1 MPTPMPLEGLRIL
14 DLATVIAGPLSSA
27 LLADFGADVVKIEL
41 PNGGDGV
48 RALPPFKNGVALWGK
63 VTNRNKRGITLDIRT
78 PEGLD
83 ILKRMLPKFDV
94 LVENFRPGTLAKWGL
109 PIEEIRRINPDL
121 TVLRVSGFGQTGP
134 RARDAGFARVAEAMS
149 GLTTL
154 CGESDRTPLHL
165 GYPIADGITGVFG
178 AFSIMMA
185 LFRRL
190 NDPAARGEEIDL
202 SLYESMHR
210 ILEFLVI
217 EYDQL
222 GAVRERSGNR
232 SQYAV
237 PSGVYRTDD
246 DRWVSLACSTQS
258 VFERMAE
265 AMDRADLIDDARFRT
280 NADRVTNADAIEEIV
295 TTWFGANEFPNV
307 SQLLSEKGVAFS
319 LVFTA
324 KDAFEDPHYAARENI
339 VAVEDSELG
348 TIRMQGIVP
357 KLRDAPGAVR
367 RAGPALG
374 QHNAEVYEEL
384 LELSAD
390 EISALKEKGIV

>member
-27 LLADFGADVVKIEL
+27 LLADFGADVVKVEL

-48 RALPPFKNGVALWGK
+48 RPLPRFKNGVALWGK

-94 LVENFRPGTLAKWGL
+94 LVENFRPSTLAKWGL

-185 LFRRL
+185 LYRRL

-280 NADRVTNADAIEEIV
+280 DADRVTNADAIEEIV
-295 TTWFGANEFPNV
+295 TAWFAANEFPNV

-384 LELSAD
+384 LDLSAD
-390 EISALKEKGIV
+390 EISTLKEKGIV

>member
-1 MPTPMPLEGLRIL
+1 MPTPIPLEGLRIL

-185 LFRRL
+185 LYRRL

-295 TTWFGANEFPNV
+295 TTWFRANEFPNV

>member
-1 MPTPMPLEGLRIL
+1 MTTPMPLEGLRIV
-14 DLATVIAGPLSSA
+14 DLAAVIAGPLSSA

-78 PEGLD
+78 PEGLE
-83 ILKRMLPKFDV
+83 ILKQMLPKFDV

-154 CGESDRTPLHL
+154 CGESERTPLHL

-185 LFRRL
+185 LYRRL

-246 DRWVSLACSTQS
+246 NRWVSLACSTQS

-295 TTWFGANEFPNV
+295 TAWFAANEFPNV

-374 QHNAEVYEEL
+374 QHNAEVYKEL
-384 LELSAD
+384 LDLSAD
-390 EISALKEKGIV
+390 EISTLKEKGIV

>member
-83 ILKRMLPKFDV
+83 ILKRILPKFDV

-185 LFRRL
+185 LYRRL

-295 TTWFGANEFPNV
+295 TAWFAANEFPNV

-384 LELSAD
+384 LDLSAD
-390 EISALKEKGIV
+390 EISTLKEKGIV

>member
-1 MPTPMPLEGLRIL
+1 MTTPMPLEGLRIL

-78 PEGLD
+78 PEGLE
-83 ILKRMLPKFDV
+83 ILKQMLPKFDV

-154 CGESDRTPLHL
+154 CGESDRSPLHL

-185 LFRRL
+185 LYRRL

-246 DRWVSLACSTQS
+246 NRWVSVACSTQS

-295 TTWFGANEFPNV
+295 TAWFAANEFPNV

-384 LELSAD
+384 LDLSPD
-390 EISALKEKGIV
+390 EISTLKEKEIV

>member
-27 LLADFGADVVKIEL
+27 LLADFGADVVKVEL
-41 PNGGDGV
+41 PNGGDGI
-48 RALPPFKNGVALWGK
+48 RALPPFKDGVALWGK
-63 VTNRNKRGITLDIRT
+63 VTNRNKRGVTLDIRT
-78 PEGLD
+78 PEGLE

-154 CGESDRTPLHL
+154 CGEADRSPLHL
-165 GYPIADGITGVFG
+165 GYPIADGMTGVFG

-185 LFRRL
+185 LYRRL
-190 NDPAARGEEIDL
+190 NDPSARGEEIDL

-237 PSGVYRTDD
+237 PSGVYRTGD

-265 AMDRADLIDDARFRT
+265 AMDRLDLIDDPRFRT
-280 NADRVTNADAIEEIV
+280 NADRVTNVDAMEEIV
-295 TTWFGANEFPNV
+295 TAWFGANEFAGV
-307 SQLLSEKGVAFS
+307 SQLMSEKGVAFS

-324 KDAFEDPHYAARENI
+324 KDAFEDAHYAARENI
-339 VAVEDSELG
+339 VAVEDNELG

-357 KLRDAPGAVR
+357 KFRDAPGAVR

-390 EISALKEKGIV
+390 EIAALKEKGIV

>member
-1 MPTPMPLEGLRIL
+1 MSTPMPLAGLRIL

-41 PNGGDGV
+41 PNGGDGI
-48 RALPPFKNGVALWGK
+48 RALPPFKDGVALWGK

-109 PIEEIRRINPDL
+109 PTEEIRRANPDL

-149 GLTTL
+149 GLTIL
-154 CGESDRTPLHL
+154 CGETDRSPLHL
-165 GYPIADGITGVFG
+165 GYPIADGMTGVFG

-185 LFRRL
+185 LYRRL

-202 SLYESMHR
+202 SLYESIHR

-246 DRWVSLACSTQS
+246 NRWVSLACSTQS

-265 AMDRADLIDDARFRT
+265 AMARTDLIDDARFRN

-295 TTWFGANEFPNV
+295 TAWFGANVFPHI

-324 KDAFEDPHYAARENI
+324 KDAFEDDHYAARENI

-374 QHNAEVYEEL
+374 QHNAEVYKEL
-384 LELSAD
+384 LGLSAV
-390 EISALKEKGIV
+390 EIASLNEKGII

>member
-1 MPTPMPLEGLRIL
+1 MTTPMPLEGLRIV

-78 PEGLD
+78 PEGLEL
-83 ILKRMLPKFDV
+83 LKQMLPKFDV

-154 CGESDRTPLHL
+154 CGESERTPLHL

-185 LFRRL
+185 LYRRL

-246 DRWVSLACSTQS
+246 NRWVSVACSTQS

-265 AMDRADLIDDARFRT
+265 AMDRADLIDNARFRT

-295 TTWFGANEFPNV
+295 TAWFAANEFPNV

-384 LELSAD
+384 LDLSAD
-390 EISALKEKGIV
+390 EISTLKKKGIV

>member
-1 MPTPMPLEGLRIL
+1 
-14 DLATVIAGPLSSA
+14 
-27 LLADFGADVVKIEL
+27 
-41 PNGGDGV
+41 
-48 RALPPFKNGVALWGK
+48 VALWGK

-109 PIEEIRRINPDL
+109 PTEEIRRANPDL

-149 GLTTL
+149 GLTIL
-154 CGESDRTPLHL
+154 CGETDRSPLHL
-165 GYPIADGITGVFG
+165 GYPIADGMTGVFG

-185 LFRRL
+185 LYRRL

-202 SLYESMHR
+202 SLYESIHR

-246 DRWVSLACSTQS
+246 NRWVSLACSTQS

-265 AMDRADLIDDARFRT
+265 AMARTDLIDDARFRN

-295 TTWFGANEFPNV
+295 TAWFGANVFPHI

-324 KDAFEDPHYAARENI
+324 KDAFEDDHYAARENI

-374 QHNAEVYEEL
+374 QHNAEVYKEL
-384 LELSAD
+384 LGLSAV
-390 EISALKEKGIV
+390 EIASLNEKGII

>member
-83 ILKRMLPKFDV
+83 ILKRMLPKFDI

-185 LFRRL
+185 LYRRL

-390 EISALKEKGIV
+390 EISTLKEKGIV

>member
-63 VTNRNKRGITLDIRT
+63 VTNRNKRGVTLDIRT

-83 ILKRMLPKFDV
+83 ILKQMLPKFDV

-185 LFRRL
+185 LYRRL

-295 TTWFGANEFPNV
+295 TAWFAANEFPNV

-384 LELSAD
+384 LDLSAD
-390 EISALKEKGIV
+390 EISTLKEKGIV

>member
-14 DLATVIAGPLSSA
+14 DLATVVAGPLSSA

-41 PNGGDGV
+41 PNGGDGI
-48 RALPPFKNGVALWGK
+48 RALPPFKDGVALWGK

-78 PEGLD
+78 PKGLEL
-83 ILKRMLPKFDV
+83 LKQMLPKFDV

-109 PIEEIRRINPDL
+109 PIEEIRRANPDL

-134 RARDAGFARVAEAMS
+134 RARDAGFARVTEAMS
-149 GLTTL
+149 GLTNL
-154 CGESDRTPLHL
+154 CGETDHSPLHL
-165 GYPIADGITGVFG
+165 GYPIADGMTGVFG

-185 LFRRL
+185 LYRRL

-222 GAVRERSGNR
+222 GVVRERSGNR

-237 PSGVYRTDD
+237 PSGVYRTND

-265 AMDRADLIDDARFRT
+265 AMDQADLIDDARFRN
-280 NADRVTNADAIEEIV
+280 NADRVTNADAMEEIV
-295 TTWFGANEFPNV
+295 TTWFSANEFPYI

-324 KDAFEDPHYAARENI
+324 KDAFEDDHYAARENI
-339 VAVEDSELG
+339 VAVEDNELG

-357 KLRDAPGAVR
+357 KFRDAPGAVR

-374 QHNAEVYEEL
+374 QHNTEVYEEL
-384 LELSAD
+384 LGLSLN
-390 EISALKEKGIV
+390 EIASLKEKGIV

>member
-1 MPTPMPLEGLRIL
+1 MTTPMPLEGLRIL

-78 PEGLD
+78 PEGLE
-83 ILKRMLPKFDV
+83 ILKQMLPKFDV

-154 CGESDRTPLHL
+154 CGESDRSPLHL

-185 LFRRL
+185 LYRRL

-246 DRWVSLACSTQS
+246 NRWVSVACSTQS

-295 TTWFGANEFPNV
+295 TAWFAANEFPNV

-339 VAVEDSELG
+339 VEVEDSELG

-374 QHNAEVYEEL
+374 QHNAEVYKEL
-384 LELSAD
+384 LDLSAD
-390 EISALKEKGIV
+390 EISTLKEKGIV

>member
-1 MPTPMPLEGLRIL
+1 MTTPMPLEGLRIV

-78 PEGLD
+78 PEGLEL
-83 ILKRMLPKFDV
+83 LKQMLPKFDV

-154 CGESDRTPLHL
+154 CGESERTPLHL

-185 LFRRL
+185 LYRRL

-246 DRWVSLACSTQS
+246 NRWVSLACSTQS

-265 AMDRADLIDDARFRT
+265 AMDRADLIDNARFRT

-295 TTWFGANEFPNV
+295 TAWFAANGFPNV

-384 LELSAD
+384 LDLSAD
-390 EISALKEKGIV
+390 EISTLKEKGIV

>member
-1 MPTPMPLEGLRIL
+1 M
-14 DLATVIAGPLSSA
+14 
-27 LLADFGADVVKIEL
+27 
-41 PNGGDGV
+41 
-48 RALPPFKNGVALWGK
+48 
-63 VTNRNKRGITLDIRT
+63 
-78 PEGLD
+78 
-83 ILKRMLPKFDV
+83 
-94 LVENFRPGTLAKWGL
+94 ENFRPGTLAKWGL
-109 PIEEIRRINPDL
+109 PIEEIRHINPDL

-185 LFRRL
+185 LYRRL

-295 TTWFGANEFPNV
+295 TAWFAANEFPNV

-384 LELSAD
+384 LDLSAD
-390 EISALKEKGIV
+390 EISTLKEKGIV

>member
-1 MPTPMPLEGLRIL
+1 MPTSMPLEGLRIL

-27 LLADFGADVVKIEL
+27 LLADFGADVIKIEL
-41 PNGGDGV
+41 PNGSDGM
-48 RALPPFKNGVALWGK
+48 RALPPFKDGIPLWGK

-78 PEGLD
+78 PEGLE
-83 ILKRMLPKFDV
+83 IIKRMLPEFDV

-134 RARDAGFARVAEAMS
+134 RSRDAGFARVAEAMS
-149 GLTTL
+149 GFTYL
-154 CGESDRTPLHL
+154 CGESDRSPLHL
-165 GYPIADGITGVFG
+165 GYPIADGMTGVFG
-178 AFSIMMA
+178 AFSIMLA
-185 LFRRL
+185 LYRRL
-190 NDPAARGEEIDL
+190 NDPSARGEEIDL

-210 ILEFLVI
+210 ILEFLVV
-217 EYDQL
+217 EYDQT

-237 PSGVYRTDD
+237 PSGVYRTRDE
-246 DRWVSLACSTQS
+246 RWVSLACSTQS
-258 VFERMAE
+258 VFERLAH
-265 AMDRADLIDDARFRT
+265 AMDRADLIDNPNYIT
-280 NADRVTNADAIEEIV
+280 NAERVTNSEEIEQIV
-295 TTWFGANEFPNV
+295 TDWYAANDFAHV

-324 KDAFEDPHYAARENI
+324 KDAFEDAHYAARENI
-339 VAVEDSELG
+339 ISVEDSELG

-374 QHNAEVYEEL
+374 EHTDEVYAEL
-384 LELSAD
+384 LGLDAAELT
-390 EISALKEKGIV
+390 ALREKKVI

>member
-94 LVENFRPGTLAKWGL
+94 LVENFRPSTLAKWGL

-185 LFRRL
+185 LYRRL

-222 GAVRERSGNR
+222 SAVRERSGNR

-295 TTWFGANEFPNV
+295 TAWFAANEFPNV

-384 LELSAD
+384 LDLSAD
-390 EISALKEKGIV
+390 EISTLKEKGIV

>member
-1 MPTPMPLEGLRIL
+1 MPTPMPLAGLRIL

-41 PNGGDGV
+41 PNGGDGI
-48 RALPPFKNGVALWGK
+48 RALPPFKDGVALWGK

-109 PIEEIRRINPDL
+109 PTEEIRRANPDL

-149 GLTTL
+149 GLTIL
-154 CGESDRTPLHL
+154 CGETDRSPLHL
-165 GYPIADGITGVFG
+165 GYPIADGMTGVFG

-185 LFRRL
+185 LYRRL

-202 SLYESMHR
+202 SLYQSIHR

-246 DRWVSLACSTQS
+246 NRWVSLACSTQS

-265 AMDRADLIDDARFRT
+265 AMARTDLIDDARFRN

-295 TTWFGANEFPNV
+295 TAWFGANVFPHI

-324 KDAFEDPHYAARENI
+324 KDAFEDDHYAARENI

-374 QHNAEVYEEL
+374 QHNAEVYKEL
-384 LELSAD
+384 LGLSAD
-390 EISALKEKGIV
+390 EIASLNEKGII

>member
-1 MPTPMPLEGLRIL
+1 MTTPMPLEGLRIV

-78 PEGLD
+78 PEGLEL
-83 ILKRMLPKFDV
+83 LKQMLPKFDV

-185 LFRRL
+185 LYRRL

-246 DRWVSLACSTQS
+246 NRWVSLACSTQS

-265 AMDRADLIDDARFRT
+265 AMDRADLIDNARFRT

-295 TTWFGANEFPNV
+295 TAWFAANGFPNV

-384 LELSAD
+384 LDLSAD
-390 EISALKEKGIV
+390 EISTLKKKGIV

>member
-185 LFRRL
+185 LYRRL

-265 AMDRADLIDDARFRT
+265 AMDRADLIDDARFRA

-295 TTWFGANEFPNV
+295 TAWFAANEFPNV

-384 LELSAD
+384 LDLSAD
-390 EISALKEKGIV
+390 EISTLKEKGIV

>member
-1 MPTPMPLEGLRIL
+1 MTTPMPLEGLRIL

-78 PEGLD
+78 PEGLE
-83 ILKRMLPKFDV
+83 ILKQMLPKFDV

-154 CGESDRTPLHL
+154 CGESERTPLHL

-185 LFRRL
+185 LYRRL

-246 DRWVSLACSTQS
+246 NRWVSLACSTQS

-265 AMDRADLIDDARFRT
+265 AMDRADLIDNARFRT

-295 TTWFGANEFPNV
+295 TAWFAANGFPNV

-384 LELSAD
+384 LDLSAD
-390 EISALKEKGIV
+390 EISTLKEKGIV

>member
-1 MPTPMPLEGLRIL
+1 MPTPMPLAGLRIL

-41 PNGGDGV
+41 PNGGDGI
-48 RALPPFKNGVALWGK
+48 RALPPFKDGVALWGK

-109 PIEEIRRINPDL
+109 PTEEIRRANPDL

-149 GLTTL
+149 GLTIL
-154 CGESDRTPLHL
+154 CGETDRSPLHL
-165 GYPIADGITGVFG
+165 GYPIADGMTGVFG

-185 LFRRL
+185 LYRRL

-202 SLYESMHR
+202 SLYESIHR

-246 DRWVSLACSTQS
+246 NRWVSLACSTQS

-265 AMDRADLIDDARFRT
+265 AMARTDLIDDARFRN

-295 TTWFGANEFPNV
+295 TAWFGANVFPHI

-324 KDAFEDPHYAARENI
+324 KDAFEDDHYAARENI

-374 QHNAEVYEEL
+374 QHNAEVYKEL
-384 LELSAD
+384 LGLSAD
-390 EISALKEKGIV
+390 EIASLNEKGII

>member
-94 LVENFRPGTLAKWGL
+94 LVENFRPSTLAKWGL

-185 LFRRL
+185 LYRRL

-339 VAVEDSELG
+339 VALEDSELG

>member
-1 MPTPMPLEGLRIL
+1 MTTPMPLEGLRIV

-78 PEGLD
+78 PEGLE
-83 ILKRMLPKFDV
+83 ILKQMLPKFDV

-185 LFRRL
+185 LYRRL

-246 DRWVSLACSTQS
+246 NRWVSLACSTQS

-265 AMDRADLIDDARFRT
+265 AMDRADLIDNARFRT

-295 TTWFGANEFPNV
+295 TAWFAANEFPNV

-384 LELSAD
+384 LDLSAD
-390 EISALKEKGIV
+390 EISTLKKKGIV

>member
-48 RALPPFKNGVALWGK
+48 RALPPFKNGVSLWGK

-185 LFRRL
+185 LYRRL

>member
-185 LFRRL
+185 LYRRL

-295 TTWFGANEFPNV
+295 TAWFAANEFPNV

-384 LELSAD
+384 LDLSAD
-390 EISALKEKGIV
+390 EISTLKEKGIV

>member
-14 DLATVIAGPLSSA
+14 DLATVVAGPLSSA

-41 PNGGDGV
+41 PNGGDGI
-48 RALPPFKNGVALWGK
+48 RALPPFKDGVALWGK

-78 PEGLD
+78 PKGLD
-83 ILKRMLPKFDV
+83 LLKQMLPKFDV

-109 PIEEIRRINPDL
+109 PIEEIRRANPDL

-134 RARDAGFARVAEAMS
+134 RARDAGFARVTEAMS
-149 GLTTL
+149 GLTNL
-154 CGESDRTPLHL
+154 CGETDHSPLHL
-165 GYPIADGITGVFG
+165 GYPIADGMTGVFG

-185 LFRRL
+185 LYRRL

-222 GAVRERSGNR
+222 GVIRERSGNR

-237 PSGVYRTDD
+237 PSGVYRTNDG
-246 DRWVSLACSTQS
+246 RWVSLACSTQS
-258 VFERMAE
+258 VFERMAK
-265 AMDRADLIDDARFRT
+265 AMDRADLIDDARFRN
-280 NADRVTNADAIEEIV
+280 NADRVTNADIMEKIV
-295 TTWFGANEFPNV
+295 TAWFGANEFPYI

-324 KDAFEDPHYAARENI
+324 KDAFEDDHYAARENI

-357 KLRDAPGAVR
+357 KFRDAPGAVR

-374 QHNAEVYEEL
+374 QHNTEVYEEL
-384 LELSAD
+384 LGLSAD
-390 EISALKEKGIV
+390 EIASLKEKGLV

>member
-1 MPTPMPLEGLRIL
+1 MTTPMPLEGLRIL

-78 PEGLD
+78 PEGLEL
-83 ILKRMLPKFDV
+83 LKQMLPKFDV

-154 CGESDRTPLHL
+154 CGESERTPLHL

-185 LFRRL
+185 LYRRL

-246 DRWVSLACSTQS
+246 NRWVSLACSTQS

-265 AMDRADLIDDARFRT
+265 AMDRADLIDNARFRT

-295 TTWFGANEFPNV
+295 TAWFAANEFPNV

-384 LELSAD
+384 LDLSAD
-390 EISALKEKGIV
+390 EISTLKKKGIV

>member
-1 MPTPMPLEGLRIL
+1 MPTQMPLEGLRIL

-185 LFRRL
+185 LYRRL

-237 PSGVYRTDD
+237 PSGVYQTDD
-246 DRWVSLACSTQS
+246 DRWVSLACSTQN

-265 AMDRADLIDDARFRT
+265 AMDRADLIDDARFHT
-280 NADRVTNADAIEEIV
+280 NADRVANADAIEEIV
-295 TTWFGANEFPNV
+295 TTWFAANKFPNL
-307 SQLLSEKGVAFS
+307 SQLLSENGVAFS

-384 LELSAD
+384 LDLSAD
-390 EISALKEKGIV
+390 EISTLKEKGIV

>member
-185 LFRRL
+185 LYRCL

-295 TTWFGANEFPNV
+295 TAWFAANEFPNV

>member
-1 MPTPMPLEGLRIL
+1 MTTPMPLEGLRIL

-78 PEGLD
+78 PEGLE
-83 ILKRMLPKFDV
+83 ILKQMLPKFDV

-154 CGESDRTPLHL
+154 CGESERTPLHL

-185 LFRRL
+185 LYRRL

-246 DRWVSLACSTQS
+246 NRWVSLACSTQS

-295 TTWFGANEFPNV
+295 TAWFAANEFPNV

-374 QHNAEVYEEL
+374 QHNAEVYKEL
-384 LELSAD
+384 LDLSAD
-390 EISALKEKGIV
+390 EISTLKEKGIV

>member
-185 LFRRL
+185 LYRRL

-295 TTWFGANEFPNV
+295 TTWFRANEFPNV

>member
-63 VTNRNKRGITLDIRT
+63 VTNRNKRGVTLDIRT

-83 ILKRMLPKFDV
+83 ILKQMLPKFDV

-165 GYPIADGITGVFG
+165 GYPIADGVTGVFG

-185 LFRRL
+185 LYRRL

-265 AMDRADLIDDARFRT
+265 AMDRTDLIDDARFRT
-280 NADRVTNADAIEEIV
+280 NADRVANADAIEEIV
-295 TTWFGANEFPNV
+295 TAWFAANESPNV
-307 SQLLSEKGVAFS
+307 SQLLSEKGIAFS

-384 LELSAD
+384 LDLSAD
-390 EISALKEKGIV
+390 EISTLKEKGIV

>member
-14 DLATVIAGPLSSA
+14 DLATVVAGPLSSA

-41 PNGGDGV
+41 PNGGDGI
-48 RALPPFKNGVALWGK
+48 RALPPFKDGVALWGK

-78 PEGLD
+78 PKGLEL
-83 ILKRMLPKFDV
+83 LKQMLPKFDV

-109 PIEEIRRINPDL
+109 PIEEIRRANPDL

-134 RARDAGFARVAEAMS
+134 RARDAGFARVTEAMS
-149 GLTTL
+149 GLTNL
-154 CGESDRTPLHL
+154 CGETDHSPLHL
-165 GYPIADGITGVFG
+165 GYPIADGMTGVFG

-185 LFRRL
+185 LYRRL

-222 GAVRERSGNR
+222 GVVRERSGNR

-237 PSGVYRTDD
+237 PSGVYQTND

-258 VFERMAE
+258 VFERMAK
-265 AMDRADLIDDARFRT
+265 AMDQADLIDDARFRN
-280 NADRVTNADAIEEIV
+280 NADRVTNADAMEEIV
-295 TTWFGANEFPNV
+295 TTWFSANEFPYI

-324 KDAFEDPHYAARENI
+324 KDAFEDDHYAARENI

-357 KLRDAPGAVR
+357 KFRDAPGAVR

-374 QHNAEVYEEL
+374 QHNTEVYEEL
-384 LELSAD
+384 LGLSLN
-390 EISALKEKGIV
+390 EIASLKEKGIV

>member
-1 MPTPMPLEGLRIL
+1 MPTPMPLAGLRIL

-41 PNGGDGV
+41 PNGGDGI
-48 RALPPFKNGVALWGK
+48 RALPPFKDGVALWGK

-109 PIEEIRRINPDL
+109 PTEEIRRANPDL

-149 GLTTL
+149 GLTIL
-154 CGESDRTPLHL
+154 CGETDRSPLHL
-165 GYPIADGITGVFG
+165 GYPIADGMTGVFG

-185 LFRRL
+185 LYRRL

-202 SLYESMHR
+202 SLYESIHR

-246 DRWVSLACSTQS
+246 NRWVSLACSTQS

-265 AMDRADLIDDARFRT
+265 AMARTDLIDDARFRN

-295 TTWFGANEFPNV
+295 TAWFGANVFPHI

-324 KDAFEDPHYAARENI
+324 KDAFEDDHYAARENI

-374 QHNAEVYEEL
+374 QHNAEVYKEL
-384 LELSAD
+384 LGLSAV
-390 EISALKEKGIV
+390 EIASLNEKGII